1 MKLTDFKGLGQKV
14 DLHLLSKNAL
24 GNDIYEFNFSIE
36 NIKPWRAGEHAAFVF
51 PDKKINGKSFRGFS
65 IASIPDEGILKI
77 ATNISTS
84 PSSFKKHLL
93 SLEAGE
99 TIRMRGPFGWFTLKD
114 ENSPLVMIAGGVG
127 ITPIRALFK
136 ELEKGNN
143 HFVSLLYSSSREHL
157 FKDELLEI
165 VEKDPRIDM
174 HLIQN
179 KEEVHR
185 ILNKKIMAYGNTAY
199 YYVSGSLSMI
209 QDIRKKLR
217 LKGISYRK
225 IIIDPFL

>member
-14 DLHLLSKNAL
+14 DLKLLDKNAL

-36 NIKPWRAGEHAAFVF
+36 NVKQWRPGEHAAFMF
-51 PDKKINGKSFRGFS
+51 PDKKISGKTFRGFS

-84 PSSFKKHLL
+84 PSSFKKHLQ
-93 SLEAGE
+93 SLTEGD

-143 HFVSLLYSSSREHL
+143 HFVSLLYSSSQEHV

-165 VEKDPRIDM
+165 AEKDPRIDM
-174 HLIQN
+174 YLIHN

-199 YYVSGSLSMI
+199 YYISGSFSMI

-217 LKGISYRK
+217 SKGISYRK